1 MKTKFHLD
9 WSPVLRLV
17 KHVYIMGSGSNV
29 LNCHTHL
36 SYAVLKLCVF
46 YITFSS

>member
-1 MKTKFHLD
+1 METKFHLD

-17 KHVYIMGSGSNV
+17 KHVYIMGSGSKV

-36 SYAVLKLCVF
+36 SYTVLKLCVF